1 MKRIFIS
8 LLTVIAC
15 SMAAMAQDSRVATLQ
30 HGTNIK
36 AYYGPD
42 ALVEAHKGAVDGD
55 IITLSAGEFNAGE
68 ISKAITIRGEGMDKT
83 AIVHNRDM
91 TFKNPGGSSYPL
103 SLEGLTVRPTSP
115 NINQYIVG
123 TTGSETVLI
132 SKCRFDSR
140 TIWNISQCD
149 VVIIQ
154 SVINKGNNVYYAIS
168 ASKNA
173 NVTCINSILAAGVS
187 YNTTGKY
194 DLQNCFIEGKLD
206 VAYSSIKNC
215 IISEVC
221 TVDETNTTSHCLVKE
236 GCEGFADSW
245 YIKSV
250 APDPG
255 PWDEPDAVVVWDN
268 LFTGNYHLTDEASQT
283 YIGTNGTEVGVYGGT
298 YPYEK
303 TPDYPVVKS
312 LDVIGSHKD
321 GKLNVQINVE

>member
-83 AIVHNRDM
+83 VIEKAGRM
-91 TFKNPGGSSYPL
+91 TIIIPGGSSKPL
-103 SLEGLTVRPTSP
+103 SLEGLTLRTPDNAGSL
-115 NINQYIVG
+115 YFSG
-123 TTGSETVLI
+123 TEGKETIFI
-132 SKCRFDSR
+132 SKCALHSYDGQRFSGC
-140 TIWNISQCD
+140 NA
-149 VVIIQ
+149 VIIQ
-154 SVINKGNNVYYAIS
+154 SIVEKNRYTKPLEAYE
-168 ASKNA
+168 NA
-173 NVTCINSILAAGVS
+173 NVTCINSILATGLS
-187 YNTTGKY
+187 YSSTGKY

-221 TVDETNTTSHCLVKE
+221 TVNETNTTSHCLVKE
-236 GCEGFADSW
+236 GSEGFADSW
-245 YIKSV
+245 YIKAV

>member
-15 SMAAMAQDSRVATLQ
+15 SIAAMAQDSRVATLQ

-55 IITLSAGEFNAGE
+55 IITLSAGEFNASE
-68 ISKAITIRGEGMDKT
+68 ISKAVTIRGEGMDKT
-83 AIVHNRDM
+83 VIADNSTTRFII
-91 TFKNPGGSSYPL
+91 PGGTSYPL
-103 SLEGLTVRPTSP
+103 SLEGLAVCPTSGYAP
-115 NINQYIVG
+115 SISG
-123 TTGSETVLI
+123 TTGAETVLI
-132 SKCRFDSR
+132 SKCRFYANYHA
-140 TIWNISQCD
+140 TEMNISKCKA
-149 VVIIQ
+149 VIIQ
-154 SVINKGNNVYYAIS
+154 SIIDHGEFAIV
-168 ASKNA
+168 AQQNA
-173 NVTCINSILAAGVS
+173 DVTCINSILSPGLS
-187 YNTTGKY
+187 YSSSGKY

-221 TVDETNTTSHCLVKE
+221 TVDDTNTTSHCLVKE
-236 GCEGFADSW
+236 GSEGFADSW
-245 YIKSV
+245 YIKAV

-255 PWDEPDAVVVWDN
+255 PWDEPDAVVLWDN

>member
-42 ALVEAHKGAVDGD
+42 ALVEAHKGAVEGD
-55 IITLSAGEFNAGE
+55 LITLSAGQFNCPE

-83 AIVHNRDM
+83 EIANYNPTIF
-91 TFKNPGGSSYPL
+91 TIPGGSSYPL
-103 SLEGLTVRPTSP
+103 SLEGLTVRPTSSYGTS
-115 NINQYIVG
+115 ISG
-123 TTGSETVLI
+123 TTGTETVLI
-132 SKCRFDSR
+132 SKCRFFAGYYNSR
-140 TIWNISQCD
+140 LNFSKCD
-149 VVIIQ
+149 AVIIQ
-154 SVINKGNNVYYAIS
+154 SIIQQGDYAIW
-168 ASKNA
+168 AGEKA
-173 NVTCINSILAAGVS
+173 NVTCINSVLRGVEG
-187 YNTTGKY
+187 TQTGKY
-194 DLQNCFIEGKLD
+194 DLQNCFIEGKFKG

-215 IISEVC
+215 IVSEVC
-221 TVDETNTTSHCLVKE
+221 TLDETNTTSHCLVKE
-236 GCEGFADSW
+236 GSAGFEDSW
-245 YIKSV
+245 YIMTT

-255 PWDEPDAVVVWDN
+255 PWEDPEAVVVWDN

>member
-55 IITLSAGEFNAGE
+55 VITLSAGEFNCPG
-68 ISKAITIRGEGMDKT
+68 ISKAVTIRGEGMDKT
-83 AIVHNRDM
+83 VVGQA
-91 TFKNPGGSSYPL
+91 GSITINISSGSTYPL
-103 SLEGLTVRPTSP
+103 TLEGLSLTTTNSGSSLS
-115 NINQYIVG
+115 ISGATG
-123 TTGSETVLI
+123 TETLFI
-132 SKCRFDSR
+132 SKCTLYS
-140 TIWNISQCD
+140 TNGQNITKCN

-154 SVINKGNNVYYAIS
+154 SVIEKNYNKNPLTAGS
-168 ASKNA
+168 DA
-173 NVTCINSILAAGVS
+173 NITCINSILAGGLS
-187 YNTTGKY
+187 YSSSGKY
-194 DLQNCFIEGKLD
+194 DLQNCYVDGKLIL
-206 VAYSSIKNC
+206 AYSSVKNC
-215 IISEVC
+215 IINTVC
-221 TVDETNTTSHCLVKE
+221 SLDATNTTSHCLVKE
-236 GCEGFADSW
+236 GCAGFEDSW
-245 YIKSV
+245 YIKTA

-255 PWDEPDAVVVWDN
+255 PWDEPDAVVLWDN

>member
-83 AIVHNRDM
+83 VIADNNTTRFII
-91 TFKNPGGSSYPL
+91 PGGTSYPL
-103 SLEGLTVRPTSP
+103 SLEGLAVCPTSGYAP
-115 NINQYIVG
+115 SISG
-123 TTGSETVLI
+123 TTGAETVLI
-132 SKCRFDSR
+132 SKCRFYANYFS
-140 TIWNISQCD
+140 TEMNISKCKA
-149 VVIIQ
+149 VIIQ
-154 SVINKGNNVYYAIS
+154 SIIDHGEFAIV
-168 ASKNA
+168 AQQNA
-173 NVTCINSILAAGVS
+173 DVTCINSILSSGLS
-187 YNTTGKY
+187 YSSSGKY

-221 TVDETNTTSHCLVKE
+221 TVDDTNTTSHCLVKE
-236 GCEGFADSW
+236 GSEGFADSW
-245 YIKSV
+245 YIKAA

>member
-15 SMAAMAQDSRVATLQ
+15 SIAAMAQDSRVATLQ

-55 IITLSAGEFNAGE
+55 VITLSAGEFNASE
-68 ISKAITIRGEGMDKT
+68 ISKAVTIRGEGMDKT
-83 AIVHNRDM
+83 VIADNSTTRFII
-91 TFKNPGGSSYPL
+91 PGGTSYPL
-103 SLEGLTVRPTSP
+103 SLEGLAVCPTSGYAP
-115 NINQYIVG
+115 SISG
-123 TTGSETVLI
+123 TTGAETVLI
-132 SKCRFDSR
+132 SKCRFYANYHA
-140 TIWNISQCD
+140 TEMNISKCKA
-149 VVIIQ
+149 VIIQ
-154 SVINKGNNVYYAIS
+154 SIIDHDEFAIV
-168 ASKNA
+168 AQQNA
-173 NVTCINSILAAGVS
+173 DVTCINSILSPGLS
-187 YNTTGKY
+187 YSSSGKY

-236 GCEGFADSW
+236 GSEGFADSW
-245 YIKSV
+245 YIKAV

-255 PWDEPDAVVVWDN
+255 PWDEPDAVVLWDN

>member
-83 AIVHNRDM
+83 VI
-91 TFKNPGGSSYPL
+91 TCSGYISFKIPGGTSYPL
-103 SLEGLTVRPTSP
+103 SLEGLAVNPASGYSP
-115 NINQYIVG
+115 SISG
-123 TTGSETVLI
+123 TTGAETVLI
-132 SKCRFDSR
+132 SKCRFFSSHYGAEM
-140 TIWNISQCD
+140 NISKCKA
-149 VVIIQ
+149 VIIQ
-154 SVINKGNNVYYAIS
+154 SIIDQGEFAIYVQQ
-168 ASKNA
+168 NA
-173 NVTCINSILAAGVS
+173 DVTCINSILSPGLS
-187 YNTTGKY
+187 YSSTGKY

-221 TVDETNTTSHCLVKE
+221 TVNETNTTSHCLVKE
-236 GCEGFADSW
+236 GSEGFSDSW
-245 YIKSV
+245 YIKAV

-255 PWDEPDAVVVWDN
+255 PWDEPDAVVLWDN

-321 GKLNVQINVE
+321 GKLSVQINVE

>member
-15 SMAAMAQDSRVATLQ
+15 SIAAMAQDSRVATLQ

-55 IITLSAGEFNAGE
+55 VITLSAGEFNAGE

-83 AIVHNRDM
+83 VIADYNATKFII
-91 TFKNPGGSSYPL
+91 PGGASYPL
-103 SLEGLTVRPTSP
+103 SLEGLAVCPTSDRAP
-115 NINQYIVG
+115 SISG
-123 TTGSETVLI
+123 TTGAETVLI
-132 SKCRFDSR
+132 SKCRFYVTYSGTR
-140 TIWNISQCD
+140 LTISKCNA
-149 VVIIQ
+149 VIIQ
-154 SVINKGNNVYYAIS
+154 SIIHHDDYAIG
-168 ASKNA
+168 AYENA
-173 NVTCINSILAAGVS
+173 NVTCINSILAGGLS
-187 YNTTGKY
+187 YSSTGKY

-221 TVDETNTTSHCLVKE
+221 TVDDTNTTSHCLVKE
-236 GCEGFADSW
+236 GSEGFADSW
-245 YIKSV
+245 YIKAV

-255 PWDEPDAVVVWDN
+255 PWDEPDAVVLWDN

>member
-83 AIVHNRDM
+83 VIGDGGSM
-91 TFKNPGGSSYPL
+91 TFRIPGGSSCPL
-103 SLEGLTVRPTSP
+103 SLEGLTLRTP
-115 NINQYIVG
+115 NSGSSLSISG
-123 TTGSETVLI
+123 TEGQETVFI
-132 SKCRFDSR
+132 SKCALYSFRGQSF
-140 TIWNISQCD
+140 TKCNA
-149 VVIIQ
+149 VIIQ
-154 SVINKGNNVYYAIS
+154 SIIEKNSNHYPLTAYE
-168 ASKNA
+168 NA
-173 NVTCINSILAAGVS
+173 NVTCINSILAGGLS
-187 YNTTGKY
+187 YSSTGKY

-221 TVDETNTTSHCLVKE
+221 TVKETNTTSHCLVKE
-236 GCEGFADSW
+236 GSEGFADSW
-245 YIKSV
+245 YIKTV

-255 PWDEPDAVVVWDN
+255 PWDEPDAVVLWDN

>member
-1 MKRIFIS
+1 
-8 LLTVIAC
+8 
-15 SMAAMAQDSRVATLQ
+15 
-30 HGTNIK
+30 
-36 AYYGPD
+36 
-42 ALVEAHKGAVDGD
+42 
-55 IITLSAGEFNAGE
+55 
-68 ISKAITIRGEGMDKT
+68 
-83 AIVHNRDM
+83 M

-103 SLEGLTVRPTSP
+103 SLEGLTVRPTYGTP
-115 NINQYIVG
+115 YQYIVG

-140 TIWNISQCD
+140 SIWNISQCD

-154 SVINKGNNVYYAIS
+154 SVINKGNSTYAIS

-187 YNTTGKY
+187 YSSTGKY

-215 IISEVC
+215 IISALC
-221 TVDETNTTSHCLVKE
+221 TVNETNTTSHCLVKE
-236 GCEGFADSW
+236 GSEGFADSW
-245 YIKSV
+245 YIKAV

-255 PWDEPDAVVVWDN
+255 PWDEPDAVVLWDN

>member
-83 AIVHNRDM
+83 EIADYNPT
-91 TFKNPGGSSYPL
+91 TFIIPGGTSYPL
-103 SLEGLTVRPTSP
+103 SLEGLTVRPTSGYAP
-115 NINQYIVG
+115 SIKG
-123 TTGSETVLI
+123 TTGAETVLI
-132 SKCRFDSR
+132 SKCRFYANYYS
-140 TIWNISQCD
+140 TELSISKCNA
-149 VVIIQ
+149 VIIQ
-154 SVINKGNNVYYAIS
+154 SIIDHGDYAID
-168 ASKNA
+168 ASENA
-173 NVTCINSILAAGVS
+173 NVTCINSILVGGLS
-187 YNTTGKY
+187 YSSTGKY

-221 TVDETNTTSHCLVKE
+221 TVNETNTTSHCLVKE
-236 GCEGFADSW
+236 GSEGFADSW
-245 YIKSV
+245 YIKAV

-255 PWDEPDAVVVWDN
+255 PWDEPDAVVLWDN